1 MSEFTAAFLGLI
13 LGPFGVFFDL
23 GVRWPL
29 PLGVFFCFGVRK
41 VDPLPIAVRTTSG
54 QEAAKALV
62 VRTTSGQEVVE
73 AFDEVG
79 VGQAFRRDYGM
90 RI

>member
-1 MSEFTAAFLGLI
+1 MSELAAAFLGLF

-29 PLGVFFCFGVRK
+29 LGVFFCFGVRK
-41 VDPLPIAVRTTSG
+41 VDPLPI
-54 QEAAKALV
+54 V

>member
-13 LGPFGVFFDL
+13 LGPFGVSFDL
-23 GVRWPL
+23 GVWWPF
-29 PLGVFFCFGVRK
+29 LGGFFCLGVRK
-41 VDPLPIAVRTTSG
+41 VDPLPIS
-54 QEAAKALV
+54 

>member
-1 MSEFTAAFLGLI
+1 MSELAAAFLGLF

-23 GVRWPL
+23 GVRFPFL
-29 PLGVFFCFGVRK
+29 LGVFFCFGVRK
-41 VDPLPIAVRTTSG
+41 VDPLPI
-54 QEAAKALV
+54 V

-79 VGQAFRRDYGM
+79 VGQAIRKDYGM

>member
-1 MSEFTAAFLGLI
+1 MSEFAVAFLGLF

-29 PLGVFFCFGVRK
+29 LGVFFCFGVRK

-54 QEAAKALV
+54 QEAAKALM

-79 VGQAFRRDYGM
+79 VGQAIRRDYGM

>member
-1 MSEFTAAFLGLI
+1 MGT
-13 LGPFGVFFDL
+13 FGVSFDL
-23 GVRWPL
+23 GVLWPF
-29 PLGVFFCFGVRK
+29 LGGFFCLGVRK

-62 VRTTSGQEVVE
+62 GRTTSDQEVVE

-79 VGQAFRRDYGM
+79 VGQAIRRDYGM

>member
-1 MSEFTAAFLGLI
+1 MSEFAAAFLGLI

-29 PLGVFFCFGVRK
+29 LGVFFCFGVRK
-41 VDPLPIAVRTTSG
+41 VDPLPIT
-54 QEAAKALV
+54 

-79 VGQAFRRDYGM
+79 VGQAIRRDYGM

>member
-1 MSEFTAAFLGLI
+1 MKYSPLIILTYNLGSV
-13 LGPFGVFFDL
+13 PFGVFFGF
-23 GVRWPL
+23 GVRLPL
-29 PLGVFFCFGVRK
+29 LGVFFCFGVRK
-41 VDPLPIAVRTTSG
+41 VDPLPI
-54 QEAAKALV
+54 V

-79 VGQAFRRDYGM
+79 VGQAIRRDYGM